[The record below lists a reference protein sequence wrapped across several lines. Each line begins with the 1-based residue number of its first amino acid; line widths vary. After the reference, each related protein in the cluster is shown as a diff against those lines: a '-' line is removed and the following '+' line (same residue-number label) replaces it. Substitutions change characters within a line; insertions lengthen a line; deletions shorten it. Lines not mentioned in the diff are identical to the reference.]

1 MYGCIAVKI
10 MNQQTTILQLED
22 KVFMKIRLWNMKEMG
37 KTYTVYNITYIT
49 MHKSRKKYRE
59 REIDSKK
66 LERENDE
73 NATCN

>member
-1 MYGCIAVKI
+1 
-10 MNQQTTILQLED
+10 
-22 KVFMKIRLWNMKEMG
+22 
-37 KTYTVYNITYIT
+37 
-49 MHKSRKKYRE
+49 MHKSKEKYRE

>member
-1 MYGCIAVKI
+1 
-10 MNQQTTILQLED
+10 
-22 KVFMKIRLWNMKEMG
+22 
-37 KTYTVYNITYIT
+37 

-66 LERENDE
+66 RERENDE

>member
-1 MYGCIAVKI
+1 
-10 MNQQTTILQLED
+10 
-22 KVFMKIRLWNMKEMG
+22 
-37 KTYTVYNITYIT
+37 

>member
-1 MYGCIAVKI
+1 
-10 MNQQTTILQLED
+10 
-22 KVFMKIRLWNMKEMG
+22 
-37 KTYTVYNITYIT
+37 
-49 MHKSRKKYRE
+49 MHKSWKKYRE